1 MVGNKKGFTLI
12 ELLIVMVLIGIICAI
27 TIPRFANSK
36 EKTYLTAMKSD
47 LRNLATYQESSAAD
61 SLGAYFSGDG
71 FAFGF
76 RPSQSVTV
84 NATAVSGPPPTWSAT
99 ATHTRISKVCNTNG
113 SVTTCS

>member
-1 MVGNKKGFTLI
+1 MVGKKKGFTLI
-12 ELLIVMVLIGIICAI
+12 ELLIVLVLIGIICAI

-84 NATAVSGPPPTWSAT
+84 NATAVSGPPPAWSAT
-99 ATHTRISKVCNTNG
+99 ATHSRISKVCNTNG